1 MGYIEM
7 GNINKFCLL
16 AIATFHCIGVKDIW
30 TVTLLTHL
38 FLQTKKMKHNH
49 AISHN
54 TIYCDPFHAAHSPG
68 IS

>member
-1 MGYIEM
+1 M

-16 AIATFHCIGVKDIW
+16 AIAMFHCIGVKDIW

-38 FLQTKKMKHNH
+38 FLQTKTMKHNH

-54 TIYCDPFHAAHSPG
+54 TIYTVTLFMQHIPQASAENL
-68 IS
+68 